1 MRQIARKWGVAAESI
16 EWFLESLFDFLVDR
30 GLLVPVQLKGARG
43 RPLPNVHGV
52 YQVNTDRLRLNP
64 NRGVKRCRSCRRTTT
79 RDVPDDRCPAWRR
92 SCSTIPLATRARLA
106 ARCEVRRST

>member
-52 YQVNTDRLRLNP
+52 YQVSADRLRLNP

-79 RDVPDDRCPAWRR
+79 RDVPYERCPAWR
-92 SCSTIPLATRARLA
+92 CDGVLEWVAEDDDNYDL
-106 ARCEVRRST
+106 